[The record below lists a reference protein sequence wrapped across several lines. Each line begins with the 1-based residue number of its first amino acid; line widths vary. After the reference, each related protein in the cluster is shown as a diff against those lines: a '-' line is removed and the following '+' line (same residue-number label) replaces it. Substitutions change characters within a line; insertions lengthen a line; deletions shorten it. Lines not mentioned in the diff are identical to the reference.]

1 MACHAPNSLI
11 LIHSLIWLNVLFV
24 ESIYIY
30 SIPNKFNPT
39 HTQDKTSGTSL
50 RVPGCRFTDQLIAKK
65 PSLASGVGTNDPHQR
80 GFWRKA
86 LYRRRAPLS
95 LSEPSQYV
103 YLLLRTTGSA
113 SAPTAAAYPP
123 PPVTQTRP
131 NSELGSSE
139 AEWDRVW
146 LVQ

>member
-86 LYRRRAPLS
+86 LYRGGGRHSHS
-95 LSEPSQYV
+95 LSQPVRISFVEDHRFSV
-103 YLLLRTTGSA
+103 SANSGSV
-113 SAPTAAAYPP
+113 PAAAGD
-123 PPVTQTRP
+123 TDKT
-131 NSELGSSE
+131 
-139 AEWDRVW
+139 
-146 LVQ
+146 